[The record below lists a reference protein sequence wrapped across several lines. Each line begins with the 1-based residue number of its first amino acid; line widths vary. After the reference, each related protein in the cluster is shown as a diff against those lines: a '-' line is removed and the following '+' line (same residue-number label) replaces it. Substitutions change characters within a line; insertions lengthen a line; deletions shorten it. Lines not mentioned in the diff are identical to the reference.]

1 MAAAVAWLISPG
13 GLFRPIEIENNLKC
27 QYWLETL
34 NFFWHGEWQRNVQVS
49 LHGGQGPKLPV
60 SGKKNR
66 QEIEEIQKF
75 IIKQT
80 NETARDSGLSAG
92 SRVIRGG
99 QAGSLGRSDCGV
111 SETPWQRAPSNVASP
126 LPATW

>member
-1 MAAAVAWLISPG
+1 M
-13 GLFRPIEIENNLKC
+13 
-27 QYWLETL
+27 
-34 NFFWHGEWQRNVQVS
+34 
-49 LHGGQGPKLPV
+49 HGGQGPKLPV

-80 NETARDSGLSAG
+80 NETASDSGLSAG

-99 QAGSLGRSDCGV
+99 QAGSVARRDCGV
-111 SETPWQRAPSNVASP
+111 SETPRQWAPSPVASP

>member
-1 MAAAVAWLISPG
+1 MLI
-13 GLFRPIEIENNLKC
+13 LVRD
-27 QYWLETL
+27 LE
-34 NFFWHGEWQRNVQVS
+34 FFWHGKWQRNVQVS

-60 SGKKNR
+60 SVKKNR

-75 IIKQT
+75 IIQNT
-80 NETARDSGLSAG
+80 NETASDSGLSAG

-99 QAGSLGRSDCGV
+99 LGRSDCGV
-111 SETPWQRAPSNVASP
+111 SETPRQQGPSPVASP

>member
-1 MAAAVAWLISPG
+1 M
-13 GLFRPIEIENNLKC
+13 
-27 QYWLETL
+27 
-34 NFFWHGEWQRNVQVS
+34 QVS

-75 IIKQT
+75 IITKHT
-80 NETARDSGLSAG
+80 HETASDSGLSAG

-99 QAGSLGRSDCGV
+99 QVGSLGRSDCGV
-111 SETPWQRAPSNVASP
+111 SETW
-126 LPATW
+126 